1 MIFYKSGPHRNSKLQ
16 LHKDDGPAVEYITG
30 TKYWYINGKLHRIDG
45 PAVEH
50 ADGGKEWYQN
60 GQRHRLD
67 GPAII
72 WSSEHKDWYINDINI
87 NNLKNIFI
95 TIYYLDF
102 KDLK

>member
-1 MIFYKSGPHRNSKLQ
+1 MFRKLFGHIVQKQFDKLMIFYKSGPHRNSKLQ
-16 LHKDDGPAVEYITG
+16 LHKD
-30 TKYWYINGKLHRIDG
+30 DG

-72 WSSEHKDWYINDINI
+72 WSSGHNDWYINDINI
-87 NNLKNIFI
+87 NNLTNILI
-95 TIYYLDF
+95 TICYLDF